1 MFTEEDIWIDH
12 IVLSHEHSYDQ
23 LLPILQL
30 ICLVEQIYVSKEILV
45 DIINFCRYDIR
56 KILLQLHFWFDQ
68 GKQPLFS
75 LRNNSSETNVGH
87 NKTKGKNESLSGK
100 IAENKENIRSDN
112 LDSNQDSFIE
122 IPDDQALEISIVSD
136 PCTTRASLETG
147 NKTNNRTVD
156 VAITRSVEE
165 SERKDKNNDKTNSIT
180 TELQIEYSSLNKS
193 YFGNYKEQFLDKSKV
208 TF

>member
-112 LDSNQDSFIE
+112 LGSNQDSFIE

-136 PCTTRASLETG
+136 PCTTRANLETG

-156 VAITRSVEE
+156 VAITRIVEE

-180 TELQIEYSSLNKS
+180 TELEIENSSLSKS
-193 YFGNYKEQFLDKSKV
+193 CFGNYKEQFLDKSKV

>member
-1 MFTEEDIWIDH
+1 MSTEEDNWIDH
-12 IVLSHEHSYDQ
+12 IVLSREQSYDQ

-30 ICLVEQIYVSKEILV
+30 ICLVEQIYVPKEILT
-45 DIINFCRYDIR
+45 DIINFCKFDIR

-75 LRNNSSETNVGH
+75 LRNNSSKGNVGQ
-87 NKTKGKNESLSGK
+87 NKTKGKNESLSEK

-122 IPDDQALEISIVSD
+122 IADDQVLEINIVSD
-136 PCTTRASLETG
+136 PCTTRASLETA
-147 NKTNNRTVD
+147 NDTNNRNVD
-156 VAITRSVEE
+156 AAVAHSEE
-165 SERKDKNNDKTNSIT
+165 ETERIDRKIDKTNSIT
-180 TELQIEYSSLNKS
+180 TELQIEYGSLDES
-193 YFGNYKEQFLDKSKV
+193 YFGNHKEQFFDKNKV